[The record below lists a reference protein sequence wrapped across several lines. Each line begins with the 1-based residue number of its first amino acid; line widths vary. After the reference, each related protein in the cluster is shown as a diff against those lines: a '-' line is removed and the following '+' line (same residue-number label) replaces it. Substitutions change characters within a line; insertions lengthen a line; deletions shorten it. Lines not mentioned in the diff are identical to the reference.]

1 MKKTVC
7 VALALLLAL
16 LCGCGGNGKSVP
28 SRAGVTSEERQFT
41 APSDG
46 DLIAIFSHQPGGSP
60 RGAVPGRRANG
71 RLQFRGAGPHG
82 IL

>member
-28 SRAGVTSEERQFT
+28 SRAGVTSE
-41 APSDG
+41 
-46 DLIAIFSHQPGGSP
+46 
-60 RGAVPGRRANG
+60 
-71 RLQFRGAGPHG
+71 
-82 IL
+82 